1 MAKKRKQNRKNELSK
16 KKAVESIRFQTH
28 IGLKQIGHKDTD
40 MFHRLADAEINVI
53 EKLDLTDDIL
63 GIKNLVEGV
72 KRELNVEP
80 ALEKGDFCTSIVA
93 IALGI
98 SKIPVLDNMQM
109 PVVNWPDQINKKL
122 LTLYYPEESR
132 NAVAEWAKA
141 NDYNTTTYLG
151 RPVVKFKQL
160 FIIIERTRMWTE

>member
-1 MAKKRKQNRKNELSK
+1 MTKKRKQNRKNELSEK
-16 KKAVESIRFQTH
+16 RAVESIRFQTH
-28 IGLKQIGHKDTD
+28 FGLKQIGHKDTD

-53 EKLDLTDDIL
+53 AELDLTDDIL
-63 GIKNLVEGV
+63 GIKNFVESV
-72 KRELNVEP
+72 RRELNVEP
-80 ALEKGDFCTSIVA
+80 TPEKGDFCTSIVA

-98 SKIPVLDNMQM
+98 SKIPVLDDTKM
-109 PVVNWPDQINKKL
+109 PVVNWQDQINKKM

-151 RPVVKFKQL
+151 RPVVKFKRL
-160 FIIIERTRMWTE
+160 FIIIERTRTWTE

>member
-16 KKAVESIRFQTH
+16 KGAVESIRFQTH

-40 MFHRLADAEINVI
+40 MFHRLADTEINVI
-53 EKLDLTDDIL
+53 AELDLTDDIL

-72 KRELNVEP
+72 RRALNVEP
-80 ALEKGDFCTSIVA
+80 ILEKGDFCTSIVA

-98 SKIPVLDNMQM
+98 SKIPVLDDMKM
-109 PVVNWPDQINKKL
+109 PIVNWQDRINKKI

-132 NAVAEWAKA
+132 NTVAEWAKA
-141 NDYNTTTYLG
+141 NNYNTSTYLG
-151 RPVVKFKQL
+151 RPVVKFKRL
-160 FIIIERTRMWTE
+160 FIIIERTRTRTE

>member
-16 KKAVESIRFQTH
+16 KRAVESIRFQTH
-28 IGLKQIGHKDTD
+28 IGLRQIGRKDTD
-40 MFHRLADAEINVI
+40 MFHWLADAEINVI
-53 EKLDLTDDIL
+53 AELDLTDDIL
-63 GIKNLVEGV
+63 GIKNFVESV
-72 KRELNVEP
+72 RRELNVEP
-80 ALEKGDFCTSIVA
+80 TPEKGDFCTSIVA

-98 SKIPVLDNMQM
+98 SQIPVLDDMKM
-109 PVVNWPDQINKKL
+109 PVVNWPDQINKKI

>member
-16 KKAVESIRFQTH
+16 KRSVESIRFQTH
-28 IGLKQIGHKDTD
+28 IGLKQIGRKDTD
-40 MFHRLADAEINVI
+40 MFHWLADVEINVI
-53 EKLDLTDDIL
+53 AELDLTDDIL

-72 KRELNVEP
+72 RRELNVEP
-80 ALEKGDFCTSIVA
+80 ILEKGDFCTSIVA

-98 SKIPVLDNMQM
+98 SKIPVLDDMKM
-109 PVVNWPDQINKKL
+109 PVVNWQGRINKKI

-141 NDYNTTTYLG
+141 NDYNTSTYLG
-151 RPVVKFKQL
+151 RPVVKFKRL
-160 FIIIERTRMWTE
+160 FIIIERTRTWTE

>member
-1 MAKKRKQNRKNELSK
+1 MTKKRKQNRKNELSK
-16 KKAVESIRFQTH
+16 KSAVESIRFQTH
-28 IGLKQIGHKDTD
+28 FGLKQIGHKDTD
-40 MFHRLADAEINVI
+40 KFHWLADAEINVI
-53 EKLDLTDDIL
+53 EELDLTDDIL
-63 GIKNLVEGV
+63 DIKNLVEGV

-80 ALEKGDFCTSIVA
+80 ILEKGDFCTSIVA

-98 SKIPVLDNMQM
+98 SKIPVLDDMKM
-109 PVVNWPDQINKKL
+109 PIVNWQDRINKKI

-141 NDYNTTTYLG
+141 NDYNTSTYLG

-160 FIIIERTRMWTE
+160 FIIIERTRTWTE

>member
-16 KKAVESIRFQTH
+16 KRAVESIRFQTH
-28 IGLKQIGHKDTD
+28 IGLKQIGRKDTD
-40 MFHRLADAEINVI
+40 MFHWLADAEINVI
-53 EKLDLTDDIL
+53 AELDLTDDIL
-63 GIKNLVEGV
+63 GIKNFVESV
-72 KRELNVEP
+72 RRELNVEP
-80 ALEKGDFCTSIVA
+80 TPEKGDFCTSIVA

-98 SKIPVLDNMQM
+98 SQIPVLDDMKM
-109 PVVNWPDQINKKL
+109 HVVNWPDQINKKI

>member
-1 MAKKRKQNRKNELSK
+1 MTKKRKQNRKNELSK
-16 KKAVESIRFQTH
+16 KRAVESIRFQTH
-28 IGLKQIGHKDTD
+28 FGLKQIGHKDTD
-40 MFHRLADAEINVI
+40 KFHWLADAEINVI
-53 EKLDLTDDIL
+53 EELDLTDDIL
-63 GIKNLVEGV
+63 DIKNLVEGV

-80 ALEKGDFCTSIVA
+80 VLEKGDFCTSIVA

-98 SKIPVLDNMQM
+98 SKIPVLDDMKM
-109 PVVNWPDQINKKL
+109 PVVNWPDQINKKI

-141 NDYNTTTYLG
+141 NDYNTSTYLG

-160 FIIIERTRMWTE
+160 FIIIERTRT

>member
-1 MAKKRKQNRKNELSK
+1 MAKKRKQNRKNELSEK
-16 KKAVESIRFQTH
+16 RAVESIRFQTH
-28 IGLKQIGHKDTD
+28 FGLKQIGHKDTD

-53 EKLDLTDDIL
+53 EELDLIDDIL
-63 GIKNLVEGV
+63 VIKNLVEGV
-72 KRELNVEP
+72 KRALNVEP

-98 SKIPVLDNMQM
+98 SKIPVLDDMKM

-132 NAVAEWAKA
+132 NAVSEWAKA
-141 NDYNTTTYLG
+141 NDYNTSTYLG
-151 RPVVKFKQL
+151 RPVIKFKQL
-160 FIIIERTRMWTE
+160 FIIIARTRT

>member
-1 MAKKRKQNRKNELSK
+1 MTKKRKQNRKNELSK
-16 KKAVESIRFQTH
+16 KSAVESIRFQTH
-28 IGLKQIGHKDTD
+28 FGLKQIGHKDTD

-53 EKLDLTDDIL
+53 EELDLTDDIL
-63 GIKNLVEGV
+63 DIKNLVEGV
-72 KRELNVEP
+72 KRDLNVEP
-80 ALEKGDFCTSIVA
+80 TPEKGDFCTSVVA

-98 SKIPVLDNMQM
+98 SKIPVLDEMKM
-109 PVVNWPDQINKKL
+109 PVVNWKDQINKKI

-141 NDYNTTTYLG
+141 NDYNTSTYLG

-160 FIIIERTRMWTE
+160 FIIIERTRTWTE

>member
-16 KKAVESIRFQTH
+16 KRAVESIRFQTH
-28 IGLKQIGHKDTD
+28 IGLKQIGRKDTD
-40 MFHRLADAEINVI
+40 MFHWLADAEINVI
-53 EKLDLTDDIL
+53 AELDLTDDIL
-63 GIKNLVEGV
+63 GIKNFVESV
-72 KRELNVEP
+72 RRELNVEP
-80 ALEKGDFCTSIVA
+80 TPEKGDFCTSIVA

-98 SKIPVLDNMQM
+98 SQIPVLDDMKM
-109 PVVNWPDQINKKL
+109 PVVNWPDQINKKI

-160 FIIIERTRMWTE
+160 FIIIERTRMGTE

>member
-16 KKAVESIRFQTH
+16 KRSVESIRFQTH

-40 MFHRLADAEINVI
+40 MFHWLADVEINVI
-53 EKLDLTDDIL
+53 AELDLTDDIL

-72 KRELNVEP
+72 RRELNVEP
-80 ALEKGDFCTSIVA
+80 TLEKGDFCTSIVA

-98 SKIPVLDNMQM
+98 SKIPVLDDMKM
-109 PVVNWPDQINKKL
+109 PVVNWPDQINKKI

-141 NDYNTTTYLG
+141 NDYNTSTYLG

-160 FIIIERTRMWTE
+160 FIIIERTRTWTE

>member
-1 MAKKRKQNRKNELSK
+1 MAKKRKQNRKNGLSK
-16 KKAVESIRFQTH
+16 KSAVESIRFQTH
-28 IGLKQIGHKDTD
+28 FGLKQIGHKDTD

-53 EKLDLTDDIL
+53 EELDLTDDIL

-98 SKIPVLDNMQM
+98 SKIPVLDDMQM
-109 PVVNWPDQINKKL
+109 PVVNWQDQINKKL

-141 NDYNTTTYLG
+141 NDYNTSTYLG

-160 FIIIERTRMWTE
+160 FIIIERTRT

>member
-16 KKAVESIRFQTH
+16 KRSVESIRFQTH
-28 IGLKQIGHKDTD
+28 IGLKQIGRKDTD
-40 MFHRLADAEINVI
+40 MFHWLADAEINVI
-53 EKLDLTDDIL
+53 EELDLTDDIL
-63 GIKNLVEGV
+63 DIKNLVEGV
-72 KRELNVEP
+72 KRALNVEP

-98 SKIPVLDNMQM
+98 SKIPVLDDMQM
-109 PVVNWPDQINKKL
+109 PVVNWLDQINKKI

-141 NDYNTTTYLG
+141 NDYNTSTYLG

-160 FIIIERTRMWTE
+160 FIIIERTRT

>member
-1 MAKKRKQNRKNELSK
+1 MTKKRKQNRKNELSEK
-16 KKAVESIRFQTH
+16 RAVESIRFQTH
-28 IGLKQIGHKDTD
+28 FGLKQIGRKDTD

-53 EKLDLTDDIL
+53 EELDLTDDIL
-63 GIKNLVEGV
+63 DIKNLVEGV

-80 ALEKGDFCTSIVA
+80 VLEKGDFCTSIVA

-98 SKIPVLDNMQM
+98 SKIPVLDDMKM
-109 PVVNWPDQINKKL
+109 PVVNWPDQINKKI

-141 NDYNTTTYLG
+141 NDYNTSTYIG

-160 FIIIERTRMWTE
+160 FIIIERTRT

>member
-16 KKAVESIRFQTH
+16 KRVVDSIRFQTH
-28 IGLKQIGHKDTD
+28 FGLKQIGRKDTD
-40 MFHRLADAEINVI
+40 MFHWLADAEINVI
-53 EKLDLTDDIL
+53 AELDLTDDIL

-72 KRELNVEP
+72 RRELNVEP
-80 ALEKGDFCTSIVA
+80 TLEKGDFCTSIVA

-98 SKIPVLDNMQM
+98 SKIPVLDDMKM
-109 PVVNWPDQINKKL
+109 PVVNWQDQINKKI

-132 NAVAEWAKA
+132 NTVSEWAKA
-141 NDYNTTTYLG
+141 NDYNTSTHLG

-160 FIIIERTRMWTE
+160 FIIIERTRTWTE

>member
-1 MAKKRKQNRKNELSK
+1 MTKKRKQNRKNELSK
-16 KKAVESIRFQTH
+16 KRSVESIRFQTH
-28 IGLKQIGHKDTD
+28 IGLKQIGRKDTD
-40 MFHRLADAEINVI
+40 MFHWLADVEINVI
-53 EKLDLTDDIL
+53 AELDLTDDIL

-72 KRELNVEP
+72 RRELNVEP
-80 ALEKGDFCTSIVA
+80 TLEKGDFCTSIVA

-98 SKIPVLDNMQM
+98 SKIPVLDDMKM
-109 PVVNWPDQINKKL
+109 PVVNWQDRINKKI

-141 NDYNTTTYLG
+141 NDYNTSTYLG

-160 FIIIERTRMWTE
+160 FIIIERTRT

>member
-28 IGLKQIGHKDTD
+28 IGLKQIGRKDTD
-40 MFHRLADAEINVI
+40 MFHWLADVEINVI
-53 EKLDLTDDIL
+53 AELDLTDDIL
-63 GIKNLVEGV
+63 GIKNFVESV
-72 KRELNVEP
+72 RRELNVEP
-80 ALEKGDFCTSIVA
+80 TPEKGDFCTSIVA

-98 SKIPVLDNMQM
+98 SQIPVLDDMKM
-109 PVVNWPDQINKKL
+109 PVVNWPDQINKKI

-141 NDYNTTTYLG
+141 NDYTTTTYLG

>member
-16 KKAVESIRFQTH
+16 KRAVESIRFQTH
-28 IGLKQIGHKDTD
+28 IGLKQIGRTDTD

-53 EKLDLTDDIL
+53 AELDLTDDIL

-80 ALEKGDFCTSIVA
+80 TLEKGDFCTSIVA

-98 SKIPVLDNMQM
+98 SKIPVLDDMKM
-109 PVVNWPDQINKKL
+109 PVVNWPDQINKKI
-122 LTLYYPEESR
+122 LTLYYPEQSR

-160 FIIIERTRMWTE
+160 FIIIERTRTWTE

>member
-1 MAKKRKQNRKNELSK
+1 MTKKRKQNRKNELSEK
-16 KKAVESIRFQTH
+16 RAVESIRFQTH
-28 IGLKQIGHKDTD
+28 FGLKQIGHKDAD

-53 EKLDLTDDIL
+53 AELDLTDDIL
-63 GIKNLVEGV
+63 RIKNLVEGV
-72 KRELNVEP
+72 KRALNVEP
-80 ALEKGDFCTSIVA
+80 TWEKGDFCTSIVS

-98 SKIPVLDNMQM
+98 SKIPVLDDMQM

-141 NDYNTTTYLG
+141 NDYNTSTYLG

-160 FIIIERTRMWTE
+160 FIIIERTRT

>member
-16 KKAVESIRFQTH
+16 KRAVESIRFQTH
-28 IGLKQIGHKDTD
+28 IGLKQIGRKDTD
-40 MFHRLADAEINVI
+40 MFHWLADAEINVI
-53 EKLDLTDDIL
+53 AELDLTDDIL
-63 GIKNLVEGV
+63 GIKNFVESV
-72 KRELNVEP
+72 RRELNVEP
-80 ALEKGDFCTSIVA
+80 TPEKGDFCTSIVA

-98 SKIPVLDNMQM
+98 SQIPVLDDMKM
-109 PVVNWPDQINKKL
+109 PVVNWPDQINKKI

>member
-1 MAKKRKQNRKNELSK
+1 MTKKRKQNRKNELFEK
-16 KKAVESIRFQTH
+16 RAVESIRFQTH
-28 IGLKQIGHKDTD
+28 FGLKQIGHKDAD

-53 EKLDLTDDIL
+53 EELDLTDDIL
-63 GIKNLVEGV
+63 RIKNLVEGV
-72 KRELNVEP
+72 KRALNVEP
-80 ALEKGDFCTSIVA
+80 TWEKGDFCTSIVS

-98 SKIPVLDNMQM
+98 SKIPVLDDMQI

-141 NDYNTTTYLG
+141 NDYNTSTYLG

-160 FIIIERTRMWTE
+160 FIIIERTHT

>member
-16 KKAVESIRFQTH
+16 KRAVESIRFQIH
-28 IGLKQIGHKDTD
+28 IGLKQIGRKDTD
-40 MFHRLADAEINVI
+40 MFHWLADAEINVI
-53 EKLDLTDDIL
+53 AELDLTDDIL
-63 GIKNLVEGV
+63 GIKNFVESV
-72 KRELNVEP
+72 RRELNVEP
-80 ALEKGDFCTSIVA
+80 TPEKGDFCTSIVA

-98 SKIPVLDNMQM
+98 SKIPVLDDTKM
-109 PVVNWPDQINKKL
+109 PVVNWQDQINKKM

-160 FIIIERTRMWTE
+160 FIIIERTRTWTE

>member
-1 MAKKRKQNRKNELSK
+1 MTKKRKQNRKNELSK
-16 KKAVESIRFQTH
+16 KRAVESIRFQTH
-28 IGLKQIGHKDTD
+28 IGLKQIGRKDTD
-40 MFHRLADAEINVI
+40 MFHWLADVEINVI
-53 EKLDLTDDIL
+53 AELDLTDDIL

-72 KRELNVEP
+72 RRELNVEP

-98 SKIPVLDNMQM
+98 SKIPVLDDMQM

-141 NDYNTTTYLG
+141 NDYNTSTYLG

-160 FIIIERTRMWTE
+160 FIIIERTRT

>member
-28 IGLKQIGHKDTD
+28 IGLKQIGRKDTD
-40 MFHRLADAEINVI
+40 MFHWLADVEINVI
-53 EKLDLTDDIL
+53 AELDLTDDIL
-63 GIKNLVEGV
+63 GIKNFVESV
-72 KRELNVEP
+72 RRELNVEP
-80 ALEKGDFCTSIVA
+80 TPEKGDFCTSIVA

-98 SKIPVLDNMQM
+98 SQIPVLDDMKM
-109 PVVNWPDQINKKL
+109 PVVNWPDQINKKI

>member
-1 MAKKRKQNRKNELSK
+1 MTKKRKQNRKNELSEK
-16 KKAVESIRFQTH
+16 RAVESIRFQTH
-28 IGLKQIGHKDTD
+28 FGLKQIGHKDTD
-40 MFHRLADAEINVI
+40 KFHWLADAEINVI
-53 EKLDLTDDIL
+53 EELDLTDDIL
-63 GIKNLVEGV
+63 DIKNLVEGV

-80 ALEKGDFCTSIVA
+80 VLEKGDFCTSIVA

-98 SKIPVLDNMQM
+98 SKIPVLDDMKM
-109 PVVNWPDQINKKL
+109 PVVNWPDQINKKI

-141 NDYNTTTYLG
+141 NDYNTSTYLG

-160 FIIIERTRMWTE
+160 FIIIERTRTWTK

>member
-16 KKAVESIRFQTH
+16 KRAVESIRFQTH
-28 IGLKQIGHKDTD
+28 IGLKQIGRTDTD

-53 EKLDLTDDIL
+53 AELDLTDDIL
-63 GIKNLVEGV
+63 GIKNFVESV
-72 KRELNVEP
+72 RRELNVEP
-80 ALEKGDFCTSIVA
+80 TPEKGDFCTSIVA

-98 SKIPVLDNMQM
+98 SKIPVLDDMKM
-109 PVVNWPDQINKKL
+109 PVVNWQDRINKKI

>member
-1 MAKKRKQNRKNELSK
+1 MTKKRKQNRKNELSEK
-16 KKAVESIRFQTH
+16 RAVESIRFQTH
-28 IGLKQIGHKDTD
+28 FGLKQIGHKDTD

-53 EKLDLTDDIL
+53 EELDLTDDIL

-72 KRELNVEP
+72 KRALNVEP
-80 ALEKGDFCTSIVA
+80 ALEKGDFCTSIVS

-98 SKIPVLDNMQM
+98 SKIPVLDDMQM
-109 PVVNWPDQINKKL
+109 PVVNWPDHINKKL

-141 NDYNTTTYLG
+141 NDYNTSTYLG

-160 FIIIERTRMWTE
+160 FIIIERTRT